1 MKTLKLFVVAAI
13 ATVAFASCGGG
24 DSDKPVDSTVVADT
38 VAVVADTTAPAPADT
53 TAVAD
58 TTKK

>member
-24 DSDKPVDSTVVADT
+24 DSSKPVDSTVVADT
-38 VAVVADTTAPAPADT
+38 VAVVDTTAPAPADT